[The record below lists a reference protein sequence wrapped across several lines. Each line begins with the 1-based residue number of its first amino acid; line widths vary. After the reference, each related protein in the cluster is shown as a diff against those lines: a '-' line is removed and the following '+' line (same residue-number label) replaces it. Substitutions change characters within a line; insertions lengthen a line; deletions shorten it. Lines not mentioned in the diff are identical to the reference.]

1 MIFVHNI
8 CMEKKSNL
16 NYKAIIEILYTQTT
30 NYTHIQVHTWT
41 LVFHCV
47 VVELCKIWLVTLS
60 FPLCISLA
68 TIHLVLKIVTSWDS
82 HHKYN
87 NHISQ
92 GPPIVNSSM
101 YYVPWNQCVSLL
113 LCHLA
118 HVLCKVQVTERKE
131 QASFQT

>member
-1 MIFVHNI
+1 MYG
-8 CMEKKSNL
+8 KKIQFKLQGN
-16 NYKAIIEILYTQTT
+16 NWNTLYTNHQL
-30 NYTHIQVHTWT
+30 YTHTSSHLNTC
-41 LVFHCV
+41 FS
-47 VVELCKIWLVTLS
+47 LCCCWALQNMIGDSLLPLAYLS
-60 FPLCISLA
+60 SY
-68 TIHLVLKIVTSWDS
+68 TIYLVLKIVTSWDS

-92 GPPIVNSSM
+92 GPPIINSSM

-118 HVLCKVQVTERKE
+118 HVLCKVRVTERKE